1 MKNANPNIYLKNKIV
16 IKLKVTVADVAQVV
30 ACLLRSQKVGGSN
43 LLIHFAKFYS
53 IFLMLFYIC
62 H

>member
-30 ACLLRSQKVGGSN
+30 ACLLRSLKVGVSN
-43 LLIHFAKFYS
+43 LLIHFAKFYF
-53 IFLMLFYIC
+53 IFF
-62 H
+62 

>member
-30 ACLLRSQKVGGSN
+30 ACLLRSLKVGGSN

-53 IFLMLFYIC
+53 IFLMLFYIY